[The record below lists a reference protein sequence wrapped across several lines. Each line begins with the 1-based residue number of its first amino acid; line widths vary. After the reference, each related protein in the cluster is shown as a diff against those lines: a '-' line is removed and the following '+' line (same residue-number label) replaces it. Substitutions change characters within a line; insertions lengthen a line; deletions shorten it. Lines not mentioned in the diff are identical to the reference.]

1 MQQNSEPPLPSFFI
15 ERLDHIGTHMESLN
29 FSVNPL
35 FQVADESQPTEDN
48 IQAAAIA
55 AASLDG
61 EASKE
66 RVKKQNTEENKEE
79 KNNEKETN
87 EDKSQKQKEENQN

>member
-1 MQQNSEPPLPSFFI
+1 
-15 ERLDHIGTHMESLN
+15 MESKVAGETAVPVGPAALN
-29 FSVNPL
+29 QGPTVSPSDGRGG
-35 FQVADESQPTEDN
+35 ARCSDSYQPKQSEDN
-48 IQAAAIA
+48 IRAAAIA

-61 EASKE
+61 EESKE